1 MKPCPKLI
9 KAGVVYLSR
18 GIINREVRIAITS
31 GIISED
37 SLISLGIN
45 YALSQMCNK
54 SSTCRVIGLKI
65 KAPLGGHHIAGGK
78 SNLLIV
84 KGIV

>member
-9 KAGVVYLSR
+9 KAGVVYLSQ

-37 SLISLGIN
+37 SLISLRIN

-54 SSTCRVIGLKI
+54 GSTCRVIDLKI
-65 KAPLGGHHIAGGK
+65 KTPLGGHHIAEGK
-78 SNLLIV
+78 SYLLIV